1 MFGTSAAAVG
11 TVDHD
16 LHRHRRSGL
25 NPFFSKKQISQLEP
39 RVSYH
44 VDKLVGRLRGLDKSG
59 KAVNLVDAFT
69 ALTADLISDLAYGQ
83 TYNFLSHEDFNP
95 KWHKFMMELSRNTHL
110 MKQVPVLYS
119 LLELLPRALVS
130 FIHPITRQLFALQ
143 DSIATQIRIAQSH
156 EGNEKQT
163 PSSANWCMLD
173 SLLSSSHLA
182 PQDKAPYRL
191 GEEALTL
198 LGAGTVTT
206 AWTLSVTCYHLLANP
221 QILGTVQEELRT
233 LPSGPTWTDYESLP
247 YLSAIINEGLRLSHG
262 TSHRL
267 ARISPHISLQY
278 GLKNIPA
285 GTPVS
290 MTQLHMHL
298 DSSIFPSPESFI
310 PERWLLERSSEE
322 EVRERR
328 RCLVPFSKGSRMC
341 VGMNLAYAEL
351 FVTIARLFRP
361 GGVSLELLDT
371 TEVDVRVERDWF
383 NPVPWQGSKGVRVLV
398 N

>member
-16 LHRHRRSGL
+16 LHRHRRSAL

-39 RVSYH
+39 RMMHH
-44 VDKLVGRLRGLDKSG
+44 VDHLIERLKQFRQTRKQ
-59 KAVNLVDAFT
+59 VNLVDAFT

-83 TYNFLSHEDFNP
+83 TYNFLQQEYFNP
-95 KWHKFMMELSRNTHL
+95 EWHKFMMELSRNTHL
-110 MKQVPVLYS
+110 MKQLPVLYN
-119 LLELLPRALVS
+119 LLEVLPRALVS

-143 DSIATQIRIAQSH
+143 DSIATQIRIAQNH

-163 PSSANWCMLD
+163 PSSAKWCMLD
-173 SLLSSSHLA
+173 SLLSSSHLT
-182 PQDKAPYRL
+182 PPDKTPYRL

-206 AWTLSVTCYHLLANP
+206 AWTLSVTCYHILANP
-221 QILGTVQEELRT
+221 RILATLQEELHS
-233 LPSGPTWTDYESLP
+233 LPDQATWNDYESLP
-247 YLSAIINEGLRLSHG
+247 YLSAIISEGLRLSHG

-267 ARISPHISLQY
+267 ARTSPTTTLQY
-278 GLKNIPA
+278 GSHAIPA
-285 GTPVS
+285 GVPVS
-290 MTQLHMHL
+290 MTQMHMHL
-298 DSSIFPSPESFI
+298 DPAVFPSPHDFE
-310 PERWLLERSSEE
+310 PGRWLVGDSSEE

-351 FVTIARLFRP
+351 YLTIGRLFGP
-361 GGVSLELLDT
+361 GGVDMELSET
-371 TEVDVRVERDWF
+371 GERDVRVERDWF
-383 NPVPWQGSKGVRVLV
+383 NPVPWGGSKGVRVMV
-398 N
+398 R